1 VRRQILPAVLMMVV
15 FTVVLGIAYPLVVTG
30 LAQVGFADKANGSP
44 LKVEGKTVGSK
55 LLGQT
60 FAEAKYFHGRP
71 SAAGAAAAGTDA
83 TDPNDDTKT
92 VPNDPK
98 DLAQDMSSGSNWGP
112 TNPDL
117 LAAVKQR
124 VADYRRENRL
134 STDTKVPVD
143 AVTASGSG
151 LDPEI
156 SVANARLQARRV
168 ARVRGLPLAEVDQL
182 VDDHTDGR
190 SLGFLGAPG
199 VSVLE
204 LNVALDELGRSG
216 P

>member
-1 VRRQILPAVLMMVV
+1 MRRQLLPAIMMMVV
-15 FTVVLGIAYPLVVTG
+15 FTLLLGFAYPLVVTG
-30 LAQVGFADKANGSP
+30 IAEAGFSDKANGSE
-44 LKVEGKTVGSK
+44 LEVDGKVVGSK

-60 FAEAKYFHGRP
+60 FTEPKYFHGRP

-83 TDPNDDTKT
+83 ADPNDESKT

-98 DLAQDMSSGSNWGP
+98 DLLQDISSGSNWGP

-124 VADYRRENRL
+124 VADYRKENGL
-134 STDTKVPVD
+134 AKDAKVPVD

-156 SVANARLQARRV
+156 SIANARLQARRV
-168 ARVRGLPLAEVDQL
+168 ARARGLLLPQVRKLI
-182 VDDHTDGR
+182 DDHTDGR
-190 SLGFLGAPG
+190 SLGFLGEPG
-199 VSVLE
+199 VNVLE
-204 LNVALDELGRSG
+204 LNVALDQLRS